1 MGEEDSGGGQV
12 SPGKAQVSATSIR
25 PDTGT
30 DLSECIRAEEALR
43 TYSEQLEAMVE
54 QRTRELRD
62 TQAQL
67 LEQQRLQRELE
78 LAEQVQNSLLPRSI
92 PVMEGFD
99 IAAAALPARY
109 VSGDL
114 YDLIPSG
121 PQTCHVILADIA
133 GKGVPAALLALTART
148 LFRAETEHEASPA
161 HMLRSVNASF
171 YPDLDRAGMFITF
184 FAARLDARLGT
195 LTYASA
201 GHGEMIWW
209 HSAAGR
215 CEDLAATGLPLGVEA
230 ETALEERTVALR
242 PGDAVVLYSD
252 GITETANAAGER
264 FGAERL
270 KAAVA
275 EGASLPAAALAQ
287 AILDA
292 VEAFRGEVAREDDVT
307 VVVLRALPRTVS
319 FTGPATW
326 GQLRDTCAL
335 VRGLGDAYGETFGY
349 EMELAACEIVTNVIR
364 HAYGEGRGEL
374 RGRITVLAEGME
386 LDMYDN
392 GRSFDYCPGPAPEAC
407 ALQEGGYGLAVAREL
422 TDALSYTPCTPEGNH
437 WHLAKRVR
445 TGGTR

>member
-1 MGEEDSGGGQV
+1 V
-12 SPGKAQVSATSIR
+12 SPRQVQDRAAGAK
-25 PDTGT
+25 PGAET
-30 DLSECIRAEEALR
+30 DLTKCIRAEEALR
-43 TYSEQLEAMVE
+43 SYSEQLEEVVE
-54 QRTRELRD
+54 RRTRELREAQ
-62 TQAQL
+62 TQL

-78 LAEQVQNSLLPRSI
+78 LAEQVQNSLLPRQM
-92 PVMEGFD
+92 PVVDGFD

-114 YDLIPSG
+114 YDLVPSD

-161 HMLRSVNASF
+161 HILRSVNASF
-171 YPDLDRAGMFITF
+171 YRDLDQAGMFITF
-184 FAARLDARLGT
+184 LAARLDTRLGT

-201 GHGEMIWW
+201 GHGQVIWW
-209 HSAAGR
+209 HQAEGR
-215 CEDLAATGLPLGVEA
+215 CEDLSATGLPIGVDA
-230 ETALEERTVALR
+230 NVALEERTVALR

-252 GITETANAAGER
+252 GITEAANATGEQ
-264 FGAERL
+264 FGVERL

-287 AILDA
+287 DILDA
-292 VEAFRGEVAREDDVT
+292 VEAFRGKVAREDDVT

-319 FTGPATW
+319 FAGPAT
-326 GQLRDTCAL
+326 GEQLRDTCTL

-349 EMELAACEIVTNVIR
+349 EMELAACEIATNIIQ

-386 LDMYDN
+386 LDMYDD

-437 WHLAKRVR
+437 WHLAKGVR
-445 TGGTR
+445 KGGAR